1 MPTLIT
7 RTFRQKP
14 SNMGFFCFTSQST
27 IMKAIQLNLFKP
39 SSQLDF
45 YCEDGYFKAYD
56 EDARIASDQKR
67 DVLTLSLI
75 RQADIYL
82 PRLVR
87 AGYKIK
93 MIGI

>member
-1 MPTLIT
+1 
-7 RTFRQKP
+7 
-14 SNMGFFCFTSQST
+14 
-27 IMKAIQLNLFKP
+27 MKAIQLNLFKP

-56 EDARIASDQKR
+56 EDARIASEICGIGLDPYQKR